1 MGNINTR
8 EFADYCI
15 GQNTYLEEGKPRMEL
30 SDVAAGQFAEL
41 INACAKT
48 EKPIVGVARR
58 WNASKEELLAFY
70 QRLQRMQQIM
80 PELVGVMLPVNDDAD
95 KERQT
100 SRNLDELIGERAI
113 KSLVVPLRVLNYSWT
128 AGLNGPAALLHY
140 GLKQGNAQP
149 ADVSVFN
156 YSFNNEFEDDELRKL
171 AKQYRDNR
179 FIMAIKKDGARKPEI
194 SIRTIVDALSGNALS
209 EEILYA
215 ARNTGYIA
223 SLSDIARLKGYDTYC
238 NGAGGMEDHE
248 FAARLVFDAARR
260 KDYGMVRAVLCSAK
274 NPVYYTD
281 TAWESLSKDQ
291 KRAKLDREMGAVK
304 AIANRMALINDSSYE
319 TPLKH
324 RDFRFE

>member
-1 MGNINTR
+1 MDMR

-15 GQNTYLEEGKPRMEL
+15 GQSAYLEEGKPRMEL
-30 SDVAAGQFAEL
+30 SDIAAGQFAEL

-48 EKPIVGVARR
+48 EKPVVGVARR

-80 PELVGVMLPVNDDAD
+80 PEIVGVMLPVNDDAD
-95 KERQT
+95 KNHQT
-100 SRNLDELIGERAI
+100 SINLDELIGERAI
-113 KSLVVPLRVLNYSWT
+113 QSIVVPLRVQNYSWT
-128 AGLNGPAALLHY
+128 AGLNGPAALLHC

-156 YSFNNEFEDDELRKL
+156 YSFNTEFEDDELRKL

-223 SLSDIARLKGYDTYC
+223 SLSDIARLKGYDAYC

-248 FAARLVFDAARR
+248 FAARLVFDAINQN
-260 KDYGMVRAVLCSAK
+260 DYGKVMSMLSSVNS
-274 NPVYYTD
+274 PSYYTD
-281 TAWESLSKDQ
+281 SAWESLSENQ

-304 AIANRMALINDSSYE
+304 AIAEKLALIKGASYE
-319 TPLKH
+319 TPLKYT
-324 RDFRFE
+324 DFKFE